1 MRPASA
7 QTGMSWPAVPV
18 ALLLHAL
25 LLATLGLM
33 SMRPW
38 IELPPHPENRVDIE
52 LLTPG
57 EFAAMTQPK
66 PAEMPSAQPPV
77 PSQAAPQQQAPTNAP
92 PSEPGGMIRASR
104 LMAAEALAHP
114 LSRQTR
120 ELLPHL
126 AADERVEQL
135 CGLEAMSQIHAWK
148 GEFEPDR
155 ITAYARS
162 DVKLSG
168 RTLQAE
174 GAVFRSGKRWYDLRF
189 RCEFSPDRSRV
200 VAFEFRVGE
209 PVPRALWRQL
219 NLPEIH

>member
-1 MRPASA
+1 MPA
-7 QTGMSWPAVPV
+7 

-25 LLATLGLM
+25 LLAALGLI
-33 SMRPW
+33 SMRPRT
-38 IELPPHPENRVDIE
+38 EAPDHPESRVDVE
-52 LLTPG
+52 LLTTG
-57 EFAAMTQPK
+57 EFDAMIRPK
-66 PAEMPSAQPPV
+66 PTEPLPVQPP
-77 PSQAAPQQQAPTNAP
+77 AP
-92 PSEPGGMIRASR
+92 PRTVPEQSAPLPAPPPEPDGLIRASR
-104 LMAAEALAHP
+104 LMAADALANP
-114 LSRQTR
+114 LSRQAR
-120 ELLPHL
+120 EMLPLL

-148 GEFEPDR
+148 GEFAPDR

-162 DVKLSG
+162 EVRLSG

-174 GAVFRSGKRWYDLRF
+174 GAVFRSGRRWYDLRF
-189 RCEFSPDRSRV
+189 RCEFSPDRTRV

>member
-1 MRPASA
+1 MPSASA
-7 QTGMSWPAVPV
+7 QTSMSWPAVPV
-18 ALLLHAL
+18 ALLLHL
-25 LLATLGLM
+25 LLLSTLGLM
-33 SMRPW
+33 SMRPR
-38 IELPPHPENRVDIE
+38 IEVPVHPESSVDIE

-57 EFAAMTQPK
+57 QFDAMTPPK
-66 PAEMPSAQPPV
+66 PVEVPLIPPSVLPQTTPEQLAP
-77 PSQAAPQQQAPTNAP
+77 AAAP

-104 LMAAEALAHP
+104 LMATEALANP
-114 LSRQTR
+114 LSRQAR

-126 AADERVEQL
+126 AADERIEQL

-148 GEFEPDR
+148 GEFAPDR
-155 ITAYARS
+155 VTAYARS

-189 RCEFSPDRSRV
+189 RCQFSPDRSRV

-209 PVPRALWRQL
+209 PVPRALWREL

>member
-1 MRPASA
+1 MRPAPA
-7 QTGMSWPAVPV
+7 QISTSRPAVPA
-18 ALLLHAL
+18 ALLLHVL

-33 SMRPW
+33 SMRPR
-38 IELPPHPENRVDIE
+38 IEAPPHPESSVDIE
-52 LLTPG
+52 FLTPG

-66 PAEMPSAQPPV
+66 PVEVPLIPP
-77 PSQAAPQQQAPTNAP
+77 PARPPTAPEQQASAP

-104 LMAAEALAHP
+104 LMAVDALANP
-114 LSRQTR
+114 LSRQAK
-120 ELLPHL
+120 ELLPLL

-148 GEFEPDR
+148 GEFAPDR
-155 ITAYARS
+155 VTAYARS

-209 PVPRALWRQL
+209 PVPRALWRDL
-219 NLPEIH
+219 NLPELH

>member
-1 MRPASA
+1 MQPAPV
-7 QTGMSWPAVPV
+7 QTSMSWPAVPI
-18 ALLLHAL
+18 AGLLHVL
-25 LLATLGLM
+25 LLAALGFT
-33 SMRPW
+33 SMWPR
-38 IELPPHPENRVDIE
+38 IEVPVHPESSVDIE

-66 PAEMPSAQPPV
+66 PVEVPLIPPPV
-77 PSQAAPQQQAPTNAP
+77 PPQPAPEQPAPAAAP

-104 LMAAEALAHP
+104 LMATDALANP
-114 LSRQTR
+114 LSRQAR
-120 ELLPHL
+120 AMLPRF

-148 GEFEPDR
+148 GEFAPDR

-174 GAVFRSGKRWYDLRF
+174 GAVFRSGKRWYVLRF

-209 PVPRALWRQL
+209 PVPRALWREL

>member
-1 MRPASA
+1 MRPTSV
-7 QTGMSWPAVPV
+7 QTGLSWPAVPA
-18 ALLLHAL
+18 ALLLHVL

-33 SMRPW
+33 SMRPR
-38 IELPPHPENRVDIE
+38 IDVPDHPESSADVE

-57 EFAAMTQPK
+57 EFAAVTQPK
-66 PAEMPSAQPPV
+66 PVGMPPIQSPASPQP
-77 PSQAAPQQQAPTNAP
+77 APEQQAPVTAP
-92 PSEPGGMIRASR
+92 PSGMIRASR
-104 LMAAEALAHP
+104 LMAADALANP
-114 LSRQTR
+114 LSRQAR
-120 ELLPHL
+120 EMLPLL

-148 GEFEPDR
+148 GEFAPDR
-155 ITAYARS
+155 VTAYARS
-162 DVKLSG
+162 AVKLSG

-189 RCEFSPDRSRV
+189 RCEFSPDRGRV

-209 PVPRALWRQL
+209 PVPRALWREL